1 MIEPHALPLVEY
13 FNEKGL
19 TTCMSCEG
27 HSRPYQTI
35 FWVSFTDDISEEQI
49 IEFQKAHSMKSSYG
63 EYFCSYGR
71 FAMRT
76 FLAFG
81 KICHSWNYFA
91 SDWASAYA
99 DLEEWKKIDNA

>member
-1 MIEPHALPLVEY
+1 MIGIY
-13 FNEKGL
+13 KITNTKNE
-19 TTCMSCEG
+19 
-27 HSRPYQTI
+27 
-35 FWVSFTDDISEEQI
+35 
-49 IEFQKAHSMKSSYG
+49 KSSYG